1 MNPVEL
7 KEHLGGEFLAN
18 KLRATVDGKLVILAR
33 LEGESYVLTD
43 EGHQLAAKINVTKP
57 AEEKPKAKV
66 AARKTTK
73 AVVESQE
80 DSE

>member
-1 MNPVEL
+1 MTPMEL

-18 KLRATVDGKLVILAR
+18 KLRANVDGKLVILAR
-33 LEGESYVLTD
+33 LVDNEYVFTD
-43 EGHQLAAKINVTKP
+43 EGHGLAAKANVSKP
-57 AEEKPKAKV
+57 APEKTKA
-66 AARKTTK
+66 ASSRKTTK